1 MVEATG
7 PCFLPDPEFHVG
19 GSIARRT
26 PGRMAPKGRKRKADP
41 PHGAEGSRAEKPP
54 KKPKEMEG
62 SGPRVVI
69 EHCQA
74 LQETFPNILVEMN
87 PKKPRRNS
95 FEVVL
100 LKEDG
105 TQVELWSGLKKGPPR
120 KLKFPEPTKVV
131 ETLKG
136 NLD

>member
-1 MVEATG
+1 MQG
-7 PCFLPDPEFHVG
+7 
-19 GSIARRT
+19 
-26 PGRMAPKGRKRKADP
+26 
-41 PHGAEGSRAEKPP
+41 
-54 KKPKEMEG
+54 
-62 SGPRVVI
+62 
-69 EHCQA
+69 
-74 LQETFPNILVEMN
+74 TFPNILVEMN

-136 NLD
+136 NLG